1 MLSLARRELVARY
14 KGSVLGVIWA
24 LLTPVVMIV
33 IFTFIFAGV
42 FGARFGVRGTPWD
55 YAIYLF
61 CGLLPWNMFQET
73 LIVSATT
80 VIAHS
85 NLVKRVV
92 FPLET
97 LPIAQALAA
106 LGNQLFGTVAL
117 LVAIVIIRHELHATV
132 FWLPVLLLPQLITTL
147 GAAWLIASL
156 RVFLRDI
163 AQGISLFLMAWM
175 YLTPILYPESIVP
188 ERYRLFININPF
200 TPLIRCYRRILI
212 EGSAPDWP
220 GLAYFTAFA
229 FLSFL
234 FGYWW
239 FARTR
244 KNFADV
250 ILAGSKVLAT
260 NERRQLHQSS
270 VRRNE
275 MFIEP
280 ASLKNLS
287 LREERDVGPG
297 LAHCAQP
304 GFCSSFVFRFWV
316 ARPSGSGYTL
326 TVHYFSLAHG
336 SYTIRPDKS
345 RG

>member
-1 MLSLARRELVARY
+1 MISAQTARRAVWRPLWELPRQSELVLSLARRELMARY

-24 LLTPVVMIV
+24 LVTPVVMIV
-33 IFTFIFAGV
+33 IFTFIFAGI
-42 FGARFGVRGTPWD
+42 FGARFGASLSPWD

-73 LIVSATT
+73 LIISATT
-80 VIAHS
+80 VIAHA

-117 LVAIVIIRHELHATV
+117 LVAIVIIRHELHLTV
-132 FWLPVLLLPQLITTL
+132 FWLPVLLLPQLIATL

-156 RVFLRDI
+156 GVFLRDI

-188 ERYRLFININPF
+188 ERYRFYTGLNPF
-200 TPLIRCYRRILI
+200 THLVRSYRRILI
-212 EGSAPDWP
+212 EGAAPDWI
-220 GLAYFTAFA
+220 GLGYFTVFA
-229 FLSFL
+229 VVFFL

-239 FARTR
+239 FAKSR

-250 ILAGSKVLAT
+250 I
-260 NERRQLHQSS
+260 
-270 VRRNE
+270 
-275 MFIEP
+275 
-280 ASLKNLS
+280 
-287 LREERDVGPG
+287 
-297 LAHCAQP
+297 
-304 GFCSSFVFRFWV
+304 
-316 ARPSGSGYTL
+316 
-326 TVHYFSLAHG
+326 
-336 SYTIRPDKS
+336 
-345 RG
+345 